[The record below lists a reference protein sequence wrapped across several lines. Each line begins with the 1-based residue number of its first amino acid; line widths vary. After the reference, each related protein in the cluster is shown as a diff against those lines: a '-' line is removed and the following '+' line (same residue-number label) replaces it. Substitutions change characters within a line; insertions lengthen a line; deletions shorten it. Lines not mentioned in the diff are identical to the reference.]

1 MKWSGRPAAIAF
13 HIAAGGL
20 CWTWNRA
27 QSIGIAPAHHQPVAS
42 AVSSLRTGSF
52 LDFWK
57 MLSSTTMTCS
67 SSPPRP
73 RPPLLKIGALRPQWP
88 QMYPPNFQRLKLVP
102 STTRSRHPPPALY
115 RVPGQ
120 LTEPS
125 RRQSSCFLQCS
136 PSPCTLPGHSLGHI
150 RVHEPPCQQASD
162 PPRPPLLRNATSG
175 DMWGEGTRYE
185 FLPGPHVSPRHI
197 RYNTAQ
203 RSAPPA
209 LRG

>member
-1 MKWSGRPAAIAF
+1 MKWSGRPAAIAS
-13 HIAAGGL
+13 IQLAGGL

-57 MLSSTTMTCS
+57 MRSLTTMTCS

-73 RPPLLKIGALRPQWP
+73 RPPLLKIGAFRPQWP

-125 RRQSSCFLQCS
+125 RRQSSCFLYDS
-136 PSPCTLPGHSLGHI
+136 FHAHL
-150 RVHEPPCQQASD
+150 AAM
-162 PPRPPLLRNATSG
+162 ATSVPAK
-175 DMWGEGTRYE
+175 
-185 FLPGPHVSPRHI
+185 L
-197 RYNTAQ
+197 
-203 RSAPPA
+203 SAPQIRAIHYP
-209 LRG
+209 LSPPP

>member
-1 MKWSGRPAAIAF
+1 MKWSGRPAAIAS
-13 HIAAGGL
+13 IQLAGGL

-57 MLSSTTMTCS
+57 MRSLTTMTS
-67 SSPPRP
+67 SRSPPRS

-136 PSPCTLPGHSLGHI
+136 PSPCTLLGHSLGHI

-185 FLPGPHVSPRHI
+185 FLPGPHVSPFRG
-197 RYNTAQ
+197 RP
-203 RSAPPA
+203 SAGA
-209 LRG
+209 SGG

>member
-1 MKWSGRPAAIAF
+1 MILLRSWISEK
-13 HIAAGGL
+13 
-20 CWTWNRA
+20 C
-27 QSIGIAPAHHQPVAS
+27 VA
-42 AVSSLRTGSF
+42 L
-52 LDFWK
+52 
-57 MLSSTTMTCS
+57 TTTTIS
-67 SSPPRP
+67 RSPPRC

-102 STTRSRHPPPALY
+102 STTRSRHPLPALY

-150 RVHEPPCQQASD
+150 RVHEPPSQQKVT
-162 PPRPPLLRNATSG
+162 PHRPPLLRNATSG

-185 FLPGPHVSPRHI
+185 FLPGPHVSPLR
-197 RYNTAQ
+197 AG
-203 RSAPPA
+203 PPQEKKRLPGA
-209 LRG
+209 EGPPEGNLACSGPLPCLQGPAVIKT

>member
-1 MKWSGRPAAIAF
+1 MRRTSEPAEP
-13 HIAAGGL
+13 

-27 QSIGIAPAHHQPVAS
+27 QSIGIAPAHHQPLAKP
-42 AVSSLRTGSF
+42 VSSLRTGSF

-150 RVHEPPCQQASD
+150 RVHEPPCQQKVTPLD
-162 PPRPPLLRNATSG
+162 PPFCGTQLAEICGVKGRGTSSFRGPTSLRA
-175 DMWGEGTRYE
+175 
-185 FLPGPHVSPRHI
+185 I
-197 RYNTAQ
+197 
-203 RSAPPA
+203 
-209 LRG
+209 

>member
-1 MKWSGRPAAIAF
+1 MTRLPSPAGLAIQ
-13 HIAAGGL
+13 
-20 CWTWNRA
+20 RR
-27 QSIGIAPAHHQPVAS
+27 AS
-42 AVSSLRTGSF
+42 AAHPGTTGTCGERSLVAQNRSF

-57 MLSSTTMTCS
+57 MRSLTTMTCS

-150 RVHEPPCQQASD
+150 RVHEPPCQQASG

-197 RYNTAQ
+197 TQ
-203 RSAPPA
+203 RSARPP
-209 LRG
+209 RP

>member
-1 MKWSGRPAAIAF
+1 MYKKQKCCLGGPADSRFETRLAGSAGLAIER
-13 HIAAGGL
+13 
-20 CWTWNRA
+20 RA
-27 QSIGIAPAHHQPVAS
+27 SETHRHHRSLRGAP
-42 AVSSLRTGSF
+42 VSSLRTGSF

-57 MLSSTTMTCS
+57 MRSLTTMTS
-67 SSPPRP
+67 SRSPPRP

-197 RYNTAQ
+197 TQ
-203 RSAPPA
+203 RSARPP
-209 LRG
+209 RP